1 MIKLEELFT
10 TLPLVCPKPGNGV
23 HRMTD
28 QYASIVGDLATS
40 SGGKA
45 AQISNPPTTTV
56 AKLKKNFITVTIN
69 GTEVLALVDSGA
81 DYSVISEDFRCRI
94 RTPML
99 SSKGPI
105 IRVANSKCVRAL
117 GKCVL
122 RIKVNEL
129 TQPFEFLVL
138 SQCSH
143 CVILGWDFLK
153 LTQAEINCEHDEL
166 YLKDAPMKE
175 EPHPVDTFHT
185 LKDNIIPP
193 NSIKQITVV
202 CSDVPGVQ
210 EVAIT
215 CSKGLTLEKEI
226 VIPAS
231 IVSLNHGRG
240 KVWVVNGTN
249 YAKIIPEGMKVAE
262 LSIIDNSY
270 VCCLDGDDDYLNQKE
285 DKCSTQNTG
294 DLDRLVSLMDTDLS
308 HEDRNRLLDVLRRF
322 IGVFELQKA
331 GPKRTS
337 LDVKHRIDTGDHAP
351 IRQRPYRVSP
361 YERGIIQTEVDKMLK
376 SGIVKPS
383 DSPWSS
389 PVVLVKKKDG
399 TWRFCVD
406 YRRLNKITRKDVYPL
421 PRIDDTLD
429 SLKGASVFSTMD
441 LKSGYW
447 QIEVDEAD
455 REKTAFVT
463 PDGLFEF
470 KVMPFGLC
478 NAPATFERIMD
489 NLLRGLKW
497 NICLC
502 YLDDIIVFS
511 KTMEEHILRLEMVL
525 NCLSKAGLTL
535 NLEKCHFGSRRMK
548 VLGHLI
554 DGDGIYPDPD
564 KVEAVRNFPRPKD
577 VSEVRSF
584 LGLCSYYRRFI
595 KSFADITGP
604 LNELLKKG
612 KQFSWN
618 DRQEDSF
625 NNLKSALT
633 SEPVLGHFDE
643 AAPIY
648 VHTDA
653 SGFGIGSVLVQLRDG
668 CEQPIA
674 YASRTLSKSEKNYST
689 TEKECLAVVWSISK
703 FRPYLFGR
711 PFSVVTDHHSLCWLA
726 NLKDPSGRLARWAL
740 RLQEY
745 EVAVCYKNG
754 RKHKDAD
761 CLSRS
766 PLPDT
771 AEETEED
778 ILCLA
783 VLCDVEKEQQRDPS
797 LTKIIAN
804 CGDPNYKRFVI
815 INNILYK
822 KNYDPLGRPWLLVV
836 PRTLRLE
843 VLRSSHDAPTAG
855 HLGFAKTYDRI
866 RRRFFWPGLYRSVR
880 NYVGHCRECQRRKKI
895 PQLPPGNL
903 KPIAPVSIPFQKI
916 GMDLLGRFPPTR
928 DGNRWVIVCTDYLT
942 KYAVTKAIPTGG
954 AVEVAKFMVND
965 VVLKHGAPRELITDR
980 GRSFQAKVVNELTK
994 MCGMSHYFTTAYHPQ
1009 TNGLTERL
1017 NKTLVD
1023 MLSMYVDVDQKNWDS
1038 VLPFITF
1045 AYNTARQETTGF
1057 SPFFLVHGREAET
1070 MLDALFPYQP
1080 DYEED
1085 EHISHLMM
1093 DAEEARQL
1101 ARLQTLKAQ
1110 AIDKERYDSR
1120 HKPVYYDVGDLV
1132 WVFTPVRK
1140 VGLSEKLL
1148 KKYFGPYRITKKL
1161 SDVNYEVTT
1170 VDESRRKAKYKDVV
1184 HVLRMKPYND
1194 PETQNDEYLET
1205 VCVSTDEFKH
1215 RDDVLPKRESLRL
1228 KGLPPEPELHQTSP
1242 IMLKSESGEE
1252 TPAQVPSAYFSLQ
1265 QPKCPST
1272 FSGDGSE
1279 DAQRWLKD
1287 YKRIAQYNRWDNPMC
1302 LANAIFF
1309 LAGTA
1314 RQWYE
1319 NNEDVLTSWEVFQ
1332 RALGET
1338 FGQQEE
1344 EIKKAEGLL
1353 KIRAQKANESSESY
1367 IQDVLY
1373 LCQLIDPRM
1382 DNETKLGHLMK
1393 GVAEDVYQILIAR
1406 DVDNVEQFL
1415 SQCRKIELLKKRRI
1429 TTKKFERLPN
1439 VTSMACEEDELSSLI
1454 RRIVQEEVQRAFAQ
1468 PMHTTDS
1475 LEEIIRE
1482 EVKKNLAPISRTT
1495 TSPMMKQPRPAP
1507 TYDQA
1512 GRTFYNSSA
1521 SLPKAREWRTPD
1533 DRPVCFHCGRPG
1545 HVVRYCR
1552 ERRQI
1557 FANVRT
1563 RRDARRPVTLGDY
1576 MPNADGTG
1584 GKAAQISNPPTTT
1597 VAKLKKNFITVT
1609 INGTEVLALVDSG
1622 ADYSVISE
1630 DFRCRI
1636 RTPMLSS
1643 KGPIIRVANSKCV
1656 RALGKCVL
1664 RIKVN
1669 ELTQPFEFLVL
1680 SQCSHCVILGWDFL
1694 KLTQAEINCEHDE
1707 LYLKDAPMKE
1717 EPHPVDTF
1725 HTLKD
1730 NIIPP
1735 NSIKQI
1741 TVVCSDVP
1749 GVQEVAI
1756 TCSKGLTLEKEIVI
1770 PASIVSLNHG
1780 RGKVWV
1786 VNGTNY
1792 AKIIPE
1798 GMKVA
1803 ELSIIDNSYVCCL
1816 DGDDDYLNQKE
1827 DKCSTQ
1833 NTGDLDRLVS
1843 LMDTD
1848 LSHEDRNRLL
1858 DVLRRFIGVF
1868 ELQKAGPKR
1877 TSLDVKHRIDT
1888 GDHAPIRQRPYRV
1901 SPYERGIIQTE
1912 VDKMLK
1918 SGIVKPSDSPWSS
1931 PVVLVKKKD
1940 GTWRFCVDYRRL
1952 NKITRKDVYPLPRI
1966 DDTLDSL
1973 KGASVFSTM
1982 DLKSGYWQIEVDE
1995 ADREKTAFVTP
2006 DGLFE
2011 FKVMPFGLCNAPA
2024 TFERIM
2030 DNLLRGLKW
2039 NICLCYLDDI
2049 IVFSKTMEEH
2059 ILRLEMVLNCLSK
2072 AGLTLN
2078 LEKCHFGSRRMKV
2091 LGHLI
2096 DGDGIYPDPDKVE
2109 AVRNFPRPK
2118 DVSEVRSF
2126 LGLCSYYR
2134 RFIKS
2139 FADITGPLN
2148 ELLKKGKQ
2156 FSWNDR
2162 QEDSFNNLKSAL
2174 TSEPVLGHF
2183 DEAAPIYVHTDASGF
2198 GIGSVLVQLRDGCE
2212 QPIAYASRTLS
2223 KSEKN
2228 YSTTEK
2234 ECLAVVW
2241 SISKFRP
2248 YLFGRPFS
2256 VVTDHH
2262 SLCWLA
2268 NLKDP
2273 SDVWPDGLCASK
2285 NMRECQRRKKI
2296 PQLPPGNLKPIAPV
2310 SIPFQKI
2317 GMDLLGRFPPTRDG
2331 NRWVIVCTDY
2341 LTKYA
2346 VTKAIPTGGAVE
2358 VAKFMVNDVVLK
2370 HGAPRELITDRGRS
2384 FQAKVVNELTK
2395 MCGMSHY
2402 FTTAYHP
2409 QTNGLTERLN
2419 KTLVDM
2425 LSMYVDVDQKNWDS
2439 VLPFITF
2446 AYNTA
2451 RQETTGFS
2459 PFFLV
2464 HGREA
2469 ETMLDALFPYQ
2480 PDYEEDEHISH
2491 LMMDAEE
2498 ARQLARLQTL
2508 KAQAIDKE
2516 RYDSRHKPVYYDVG
2530 DLVWVFT
2537 PVRKVGLSEKL
2548 LKKYFGPYRIT
2559 KKLSDVNYEVTTV
2572 DESRRKAKYKDV
2584 VHVLRMKPYNDPE
2597 TQNDEYLETVCVS
2610 TDEFKHRDD
2619 VLPKRE

>member
-1 MIKLEELFT
+1 MLYLEATEKASKPDKLKVAILLNFIGEEALKVFNTFHLKEDEGENFDLVINKFDNFCEPKKNVIFERFKFFSATQKDGESIDSFITELKGLSTSCEFESQKESLIRDRIVYGIQDKALQERLLREPNLTLLKAIEMCKTDEISKKQIKIMQNNQNICQIRKYEKKHSPKQNQESEKEFKCQRCGKSHRAKYCPAWGKRCSKCKKMNHFAAFFKCSAIKSLNDETEETVWSIHEAKVVHTLEWKKIHHSEWKGNMFQVGLWSRRRKHLDYLVEIKRLASSCNFGNFLEDSLRDKMVCGLYNAKIQNRILSEGDISLAKVIEIALSMEVAEKNTKLFHLEQGEDCVDKLRMERKVESNFQNGKCKHCEKNAIGFQLLLSSCWRTDPTARSEASVQSEIGSSVSGKTADPINLRRSLRLKGLPPEPELHQTSPIMLKSESGEETPAQVPSAYFSLQQPKCPSTFSGDGSEDSQRWLKDYKRIAQYNRWDNPMCLANAIFFLAGTARQWYENNEDVLTSWEVFQRALGETFGQQEEEIKKAEALLKIRAQKANESSESYIQDVLYLCQLIDPRMDNETKLGHLMKGVAEDVYQILIARDVDNVEQFLSQCRKIELLKKRRITTKKFERLPNVTSMACEEDELSSLIRRIVQEEVQRAFSQPMHTTDSLEEIIREE
-10 TLPLVCPKPGNGV
+10 VKKN
-23 HRMTD
+23 
-28 QYASIVGDLATS
+28 LAP
-40 SGGKA
+40 
-45 AQISNPPTTTV
+45 ISRTTTSPMMKQPRPAPTYDQAGRTFYNSSASLPKAREWRTPDDRPV
-56 AKLKKNFITVTIN
+56 CFHCGRPGHVVRYCRERRQIFANVRTRRDARRPVTLGDYMPN
-69 GTEVLALVDSGA
+69 ADGTGSWSPPNRGLRILALVDSGA

-361 YERGIIQTEVDKMLK
+361 YERGVIQTEVDKMLK

-564 KVEAVRNFPRPKD
+564 KVEAVRNFLRPKN

-703 FRPYLFGR
+703 FRPYLFGS

-778 ILCLA
+778 ILCLP

-1215 RDDVLPKRESLRL
+1215 RDDVLPKR
-1228 KGLPPEPELHQTSP
+1228 
-1242 IMLKSESGEE
+1242 
-1252 TPAQVPSAYFSLQ
+1252 
-1265 QPKCPST
+1265 
-1272 FSGDGSE
+1272 
-1279 DAQRWLKD
+1279 
-1287 YKRIAQYNRWDNPMC
+1287 
-1302 LANAIFF
+1302 
-1309 LAGTA
+1309 
-1314 RQWYE
+1314 
-1319 NNEDVLTSWEVFQ
+1319 
-1332 RALGET
+1332 
-1338 FGQQEE
+1338 
-1344 EIKKAEGLL
+1344 
-1353 KIRAQKANESSESY
+1353 
-1367 IQDVLY
+1367 
-1373 LCQLIDPRM
+1373 
-1382 DNETKLGHLMK
+1382 
-1393 GVAEDVYQILIAR
+1393 
-1406 DVDNVEQFL
+1406 
-1415 SQCRKIELLKKRRI
+1415 
-1429 TTKKFERLPN
+1429 
-1439 VTSMACEEDELSSLI
+1439 
-1454 RRIVQEEVQRAFAQ
+1454 
-1468 PMHTTDS
+1468 
-1475 LEEIIRE
+1475 
-1482 EVKKNLAPISRTT
+1482 
-1495 TSPMMKQPRPAP
+1495 
-1507 TYDQA
+1507 
-1512 GRTFYNSSA
+1512 
-1521 SLPKAREWRTPD
+1521 
-1533 DRPVCFHCGRPG
+1533 
-1545 HVVRYCR
+1545 
-1552 ERRQI
+1552 
-1557 FANVRT
+1557 
-1563 RRDARRPVTLGDY
+1563 
-1576 MPNADGTG
+1576 
-1584 GKAAQISNPPTTT
+1584 
-1597 VAKLKKNFITVT
+1597 
-1609 INGTEVLALVDSG
+1609 
-1622 ADYSVISE
+1622 
-1630 DFRCRI
+1630 
-1636 RTPMLSS
+1636 
-1643 KGPIIRVANSKCV
+1643 
-1656 RALGKCVL
+1656 
-1664 RIKVN
+1664 
-1669 ELTQPFEFLVL
+1669 
-1680 SQCSHCVILGWDFL
+1680 
-1694 KLTQAEINCEHDE
+1694 
-1707 LYLKDAPMKE
+1707 
-1717 EPHPVDTF
+1717 
-1725 HTLKD
+1725 
-1730 NIIPP
+1730 
-1735 NSIKQI
+1735 
-1741 TVVCSDVP
+1741 
-1749 GVQEVAI
+1749 
-1756 TCSKGLTLEKEIVI
+1756 
-1770 PASIVSLNHG
+1770 
-1780 RGKVWV
+1780 
-1786 VNGTNY
+1786 
-1792 AKIIPE
+1792 
-1798 GMKVA
+1798 
-1803 ELSIIDNSYVCCL
+1803 
-1816 DGDDDYLNQKE
+1816 
-1827 DKCSTQ
+1827 
-1833 NTGDLDRLVS
+1833 
-1843 LMDTD
+1843 
-1848 LSHEDRNRLL
+1848 
-1858 DVLRRFIGVF
+1858 
-1868 ELQKAGPKR
+1868 
-1877 TSLDVKHRIDT
+1877 
-1888 GDHAPIRQRPYRV
+1888 
-1901 SPYERGIIQTE
+1901 
-1912 VDKMLK
+1912 
-1918 SGIVKPSDSPWSS
+1918 
-1931 PVVLVKKKD
+1931 
-1940 GTWRFCVDYRRL
+1940 
-1952 NKITRKDVYPLPRI
+1952 
-1966 DDTLDSL
+1966 
-1973 KGASVFSTM
+1973 
-1982 DLKSGYWQIEVDE
+1982 
-1995 ADREKTAFVTP
+1995 
-2006 DGLFE
+2006 
-2011 FKVMPFGLCNAPA
+2011 
-2024 TFERIM
+2024 
-2030 DNLLRGLKW
+2030 
-2039 NICLCYLDDI
+2039 
-2049 IVFSKTMEEH
+2049 
-2059 ILRLEMVLNCLSK
+2059 
-2072 AGLTLN
+2072 
-2078 LEKCHFGSRRMKV
+2078 
-2091 LGHLI
+2091 
-2096 DGDGIYPDPDKVE
+2096 
-2109 AVRNFPRPK
+2109 
-2118 DVSEVRSF
+2118 
-2126 LGLCSYYR
+2126 
-2134 RFIKS
+2134 
-2139 FADITGPLN
+2139 
-2148 ELLKKGKQ
+2148 
-2156 FSWNDR
+2156 
-2162 QEDSFNNLKSAL
+2162 
-2174 TSEPVLGHF
+2174 
-2183 DEAAPIYVHTDASGF
+2183 
-2198 GIGSVLVQLRDGCE
+2198 
-2212 QPIAYASRTLS
+2212 
-2223 KSEKN
+2223 
-2228 YSTTEK
+2228 
-2234 ECLAVVW
+2234 
-2241 SISKFRP
+2241 
-2248 YLFGRPFS
+2248 
-2256 VVTDHH
+2256 
-2262 SLCWLA
+2262 
-2268 NLKDP
+2268 
-2273 SDVWPDGLCASK
+2273 
-2285 NMRECQRRKKI
+2285 
-2296 PQLPPGNLKPIAPV
+2296 
-2310 SIPFQKI
+2310 
-2317 GMDLLGRFPPTRDG
+2317 
-2331 NRWVIVCTDY
+2331 
-2341 LTKYA
+2341 
-2346 VTKAIPTGGAVE
+2346 
-2358 VAKFMVNDVVLK
+2358 
-2370 HGAPRELITDRGRS
+2370 
-2384 FQAKVVNELTK
+2384 
-2395 MCGMSHY
+2395 
-2402 FTTAYHP
+2402 
-2409 QTNGLTERLN
+2409 
-2419 KTLVDM
+2419 
-2425 LSMYVDVDQKNWDS
+2425 
-2439 VLPFITF
+2439 
-2446 AYNTA
+2446 
-2451 RQETTGFS
+2451 
-2459 PFFLV
+2459 
-2464 HGREA
+2464 
-2469 ETMLDALFPYQ
+2469 
-2480 PDYEEDEHISH
+2480 
-2491 LMMDAEE
+2491 
-2498 ARQLARLQTL
+2498 
-2508 KAQAIDKE
+2508 
-2516 RYDSRHKPVYYDVG
+2516 
-2530 DLVWVFT
+2530 
-2537 PVRKVGLSEKL
+2537 
-2548 LKKYFGPYRIT
+2548 
-2559 KKLSDVNYEVTTV
+2559 
-2572 DESRRKAKYKDV
+2572 
-2584 VHVLRMKPYNDPE
+2584 
-2597 TQNDEYLETVCVS
+2597 
-2610 TDEFKHRDD
+2610 
-2619 VLPKRE
+2619 

>member
-1 MIKLEELFT
+1 MPVVFQENDLEQMTGDLTDKNGSRPGDHLIEEPPGEAIERLLESCRTSGDHICKGHSTDQESRLLKGLPPEPELHQTSPIMLKSESGEETPAQVPSAYFSLQQPKCPSTFSGDGSEDAQRWLKDYKRIAQYNRWDNPMCLANAIFFLAGTARQWYENNENVLTSWEVFQRALGETFGQREEEIKKAEGLLKIRAQKANESSESYIQDVLYLCQLIDPRMDNETKLGNLMKGVAEDVYQILIARDVDNVEQFLSQCRKIELLKKRRITTKKFERLPNVTSMACEEDELSSLIRRIVQEEVQRAFAQPMHTTDSLEEIIREEVKKNLAPISRT
-10 TLPLVCPKPGNGV
+10 TTSPMMKQPRPAPTYDQAGRTFYNSSASLPKAREWRTPDDRPVCFHCGRPGHVVRYCRERRQIFANVRTRRDARRPVTLGDY
-23 HRMTD
+23 MPNADGTD
-28 QYASIVGDLATS
+28 PATCV
-40 SGGKA
+40 GGKA

-69 GTEVLALVDSGA
+69 GTKVLALVDSGA

-308 HEDRNRLLDVLRRF
+308 HEDRNRLLDVLKRF

-361 YERGIIQTEVDKMLK
+361 YERGVIQTEVDKMLK

-564 KVEAVRNFPRPKD
+564 KVEAVRNFPRPKN

-711 PFSVVTDHHSLCWLA
+711 HFSVVTDHHSLCWLA

-866 RRRFFWPGLYRSVR
+866 RRRLFWPGLYRSVR

-1215 RDDVLPKRESLRL
+1215 RDDVLPKRE
-1228 KGLPPEPELHQTSP
+1228 
-1242 IMLKSESGEE
+1242 
-1252 TPAQVPSAYFSLQ
+1252 
-1265 QPKCPST
+1265 
-1272 FSGDGSE
+1272 
-1279 DAQRWLKD
+1279 
-1287 YKRIAQYNRWDNPMC
+1287 
-1302 LANAIFF
+1302 
-1309 LAGTA
+1309 
-1314 RQWYE
+1314 
-1319 NNEDVLTSWEVFQ
+1319 
-1332 RALGET
+1332 
-1338 FGQQEE
+1338 
-1344 EIKKAEGLL
+1344 
-1353 KIRAQKANESSESY
+1353 
-1367 IQDVLY
+1367 
-1373 LCQLIDPRM
+1373 
-1382 DNETKLGHLMK
+1382 
-1393 GVAEDVYQILIAR
+1393 
-1406 DVDNVEQFL
+1406 
-1415 SQCRKIELLKKRRI
+1415 
-1429 TTKKFERLPN
+1429 
-1439 VTSMACEEDELSSLI
+1439 
-1454 RRIVQEEVQRAFAQ
+1454 
-1468 PMHTTDS
+1468 
-1475 LEEIIRE
+1475 
-1482 EVKKNLAPISRTT
+1482 
-1495 TSPMMKQPRPAP
+1495 
-1507 TYDQA
+1507 
-1512 GRTFYNSSA
+1512 
-1521 SLPKAREWRTPD
+1521 
-1533 DRPVCFHCGRPG
+1533 
-1545 HVVRYCR
+1545 
-1552 ERRQI
+1552 
-1557 FANVRT
+1557 
-1563 RRDARRPVTLGDY
+1563 
-1576 MPNADGTG
+1576 
-1584 GKAAQISNPPTTT
+1584 
-1597 VAKLKKNFITVT
+1597 
-1609 INGTEVLALVDSG
+1609 
-1622 ADYSVISE
+1622 
-1630 DFRCRI
+1630 
-1636 RTPMLSS
+1636 
-1643 KGPIIRVANSKCV
+1643 
-1656 RALGKCVL
+1656 
-1664 RIKVN
+1664 
-1669 ELTQPFEFLVL
+1669 
-1680 SQCSHCVILGWDFL
+1680 
-1694 KLTQAEINCEHDE
+1694 
-1707 LYLKDAPMKE
+1707 
-1717 EPHPVDTF
+1717 
-1725 HTLKD
+1725 
-1730 NIIPP
+1730 
-1735 NSIKQI
+1735 
-1741 TVVCSDVP
+1741 
-1749 GVQEVAI
+1749 
-1756 TCSKGLTLEKEIVI
+1756 
-1770 PASIVSLNHG
+1770 
-1780 RGKVWV
+1780 
-1786 VNGTNY
+1786 
-1792 AKIIPE
+1792 
-1798 GMKVA
+1798 
-1803 ELSIIDNSYVCCL
+1803 
-1816 DGDDDYLNQKE
+1816 
-1827 DKCSTQ
+1827 
-1833 NTGDLDRLVS
+1833 
-1843 LMDTD
+1843 
-1848 LSHEDRNRLL
+1848 
-1858 DVLRRFIGVF
+1858 
-1868 ELQKAGPKR
+1868 
-1877 TSLDVKHRIDT
+1877 
-1888 GDHAPIRQRPYRV
+1888 
-1901 SPYERGIIQTE
+1901 
-1912 VDKMLK
+1912 
-1918 SGIVKPSDSPWSS
+1918 
-1931 PVVLVKKKD
+1931 
-1940 GTWRFCVDYRRL
+1940 
-1952 NKITRKDVYPLPRI
+1952 
-1966 DDTLDSL
+1966 
-1973 KGASVFSTM
+1973 
-1982 DLKSGYWQIEVDE
+1982 
-1995 ADREKTAFVTP
+1995 
-2006 DGLFE
+2006 
-2011 FKVMPFGLCNAPA
+2011 
-2024 TFERIM
+2024 
-2030 DNLLRGLKW
+2030 
-2039 NICLCYLDDI
+2039 
-2049 IVFSKTMEEH
+2049 
-2059 ILRLEMVLNCLSK
+2059 
-2072 AGLTLN
+2072 
-2078 LEKCHFGSRRMKV
+2078 
-2091 LGHLI
+2091 
-2096 DGDGIYPDPDKVE
+2096 
-2109 AVRNFPRPK
+2109 
-2118 DVSEVRSF
+2118 
-2126 LGLCSYYR
+2126 
-2134 RFIKS
+2134 
-2139 FADITGPLN
+2139 
-2148 ELLKKGKQ
+2148 
-2156 FSWNDR
+2156 
-2162 QEDSFNNLKSAL
+2162 
-2174 TSEPVLGHF
+2174 
-2183 DEAAPIYVHTDASGF
+2183 
-2198 GIGSVLVQLRDGCE
+2198 
-2212 QPIAYASRTLS
+2212 
-2223 KSEKN
+2223 
-2228 YSTTEK
+2228 
-2234 ECLAVVW
+2234 
-2241 SISKFRP
+2241 
-2248 YLFGRPFS
+2248 
-2256 VVTDHH
+2256 
-2262 SLCWLA
+2262 
-2268 NLKDP
+2268 
-2273 SDVWPDGLCASK
+2273 
-2285 NMRECQRRKKI
+2285 
-2296 PQLPPGNLKPIAPV
+2296 
-2310 SIPFQKI
+2310 
-2317 GMDLLGRFPPTRDG
+2317 
-2331 NRWVIVCTDY
+2331 
-2341 LTKYA
+2341 
-2346 VTKAIPTGGAVE
+2346 
-2358 VAKFMVNDVVLK
+2358 
-2370 HGAPRELITDRGRS
+2370 
-2384 FQAKVVNELTK
+2384 
-2395 MCGMSHY
+2395 
-2402 FTTAYHP
+2402 
-2409 QTNGLTERLN
+2409 
-2419 KTLVDM
+2419 
-2425 LSMYVDVDQKNWDS
+2425 
-2439 VLPFITF
+2439 
-2446 AYNTA
+2446 
-2451 RQETTGFS
+2451 
-2459 PFFLV
+2459 
-2464 HGREA
+2464 
-2469 ETMLDALFPYQ
+2469 
-2480 PDYEEDEHISH
+2480 
-2491 LMMDAEE
+2491 
-2498 ARQLARLQTL
+2498 
-2508 KAQAIDKE
+2508 
-2516 RYDSRHKPVYYDVG
+2516 
-2530 DLVWVFT
+2530 
-2537 PVRKVGLSEKL
+2537 
-2548 LKKYFGPYRIT
+2548 
-2559 KKLSDVNYEVTTV
+2559 
-2572 DESRRKAKYKDV
+2572 
-2584 VHVLRMKPYNDPE
+2584 
-2597 TQNDEYLETVCVS
+2597 
-2610 TDEFKHRDD
+2610 
-2619 VLPKRE
+2619 